1 MTSPWWRRLERA
13 AEVTAL
19 TAMVLTPLGDRGGRW
34 RRGLTGVIVGAGAI
48 RSIAADVRVHGVR
61 RGLTVGAAAV
71 TTTWIAEVVGLRTG
85 RPFGRYHYTTALRPQ
100 LAGVPVHV
108 PLAWSAMAGPAHSAG
123 AAMAPNSGPVPRLVA
138 GASALTAWDVFLDP
152 QMTAEGY
159 WEWARGGGFR
169 GVPLS
174 NFAGWLVVSAAV
186 MAVRELVLESGRPD
200 RAHELT
206 YGVVAV
212 MQVAAFATF
221 LRDRGV
227 AVAGA
232 TAMLTPVVVALTVR
246 R

>member
-1 MTSPWWRRLERA
+1 VTGPWVRRLERT

-19 TAMVLTPLGDRGGRW
+19 AAMVLTPMGARGGRW

-48 RSIAADVRVHGVR
+48 RSAAADVRVHGAR
-61 RGLTVGAAAV
+61 RGLIVGV
-71 TTTWIAEVVGLRTG
+71 TTMTTAWFAEVVGLRTG
-85 RPFGRYHYTTALRPQ
+85 WPFGRYHYTESLRPQ

-108 PLAWSAMAGPAHSAG
+108 PLAWSAMAGPAHSVGIATV
-123 AAMAPNSGPVPRLVA
+123 PSSGRVPRVVA

-159 WEWARGGGFR
+159 WTWPLGGSFR

-174 NFAGWLVVSAAV
+174 NFAGWLVVSAGV
-186 MAVRELVLESGRPD
+186 MAVRELVLRSDQPD
-200 RAHELT
+200 RAHTAT
-206 YGVVAV
+206 YGVVAL
-212 MQVAAFATF
+212 MEAAAFATF

-227 AVAGA
+227 AVAGGA
-232 TAMLTPVVVALTVR
+232 AMFTPAAVALAVR